1 MSMEDD
7 PAGQEGPCLP
17 AASLPTQD
25 RGAEVVR
32 RSEAVV
38 AGADRAGE
46 ARAVVAAAAALFE
59 KGRRA
64 LWACEARVPAHLIP
78 ETPDVDGPDGGGRW
92 YLLAHENRH
101 AAMRENGKRGHYHP
115 ARALPIRGVVVHAGE
130 SRSAVAIA
138 DHLANV
144 AKPASAH
151 VAVDPEGW
159 VNLLPDAA
167 EAFHARRANREA
179 LSMVF
184 AYPADDWGTDPAAEE
199 DLLRL
204 GAAWCRSRAHTH
216 EIPLRRLTLAE
227 WKAGEAGLIAHSDID
242 PGSGGD
248 PGDGFPW
255 DRFLAMI
262 GGDAGEGRH

>member
-144 AKPASAH
+144 VRPTSAH
-151 VAVDPEGW
+151 VVVDAGGW
-159 VNLLPDAA
+159 VNLLPDEM
-167 EAFHARRANREA
+167 EAFHARRANRQA
-179 LSMVF
+179 LGMVF
-184 AYPADDWGTDPAAEE
+184 AYRADDWGSDPGAE
-199 DLLRL
+199 DHIMSLA
-204 GAAWCRSRAHTH
+204 AAWCGTKARAYG
-216 EIPLRRLTLAE
+216 IPIRRLTLAE
-227 WKAGEAGLIAHSDID
+227 WKAGEAGFIAHSDID
-242 PGSGGD
+242 PASGHD
-248 PGDGFPW
+248 PGELFPW
-255 DRFLAMI
+255 DRFLAMVA
-262 GGDAGEGRH
+262 GDLRARRH